1 MVAGIYIHIPFCK
14 QQCNYCDFHFS
25 TSLKNKNALL
35 EALLQEIEIRKDFT
49 KGAKIKTIYF
59 GGGTPSILSITEL
72 NQIFEQLNKHFQIEA
87 DAEITL
93 EANPDD
99 LHIQKIKELKNTP
112 INRFS
117 IGIQSFFDQD
127 LQFMN
132 RAHNS
137 KEAERSIKGIQ
148 DAGWHNITIDLIY
161 GTPTLTNQM
170 WLENLKK
177 FEKWN
182 IPHLSAYGLTVE
194 EKTPL
199 YHAIK
204 KGNTQNLDQEKAKQQ
219 FELLM
224 QFATQQEL
232 EHYEISNFAKKGFMA
247 KHNSSYWK
255 GDSYLGIGPSAHSF
269 DHNKRQ
275 WNIANNSKY
284 IKAIKEKAPS
294 IQEEILTE
302 TEQFNEYIMVSL
314 RTIWGCN
321 QDVIELRFSPFLVL
335 FFKLSIKKWLKNGE
349 IEQKA
354 TIFKLTQKGKIIA
367 DRITSDLFYVD

>member
-1 MVAGIYIHIPFCK
+1 MAGIYIHIPFCK

-25 TSLKNKNALL
+25 TSLKNKNGLL
-35 EALLQEIEIRKDFT
+35 QALLQEIEIRKSFT

-59 GGGTPSILSITEL
+59 GGGTPSLLSGDEL
-72 NQIFEQLNKHFQIEA
+72 SLIFEQINKHFELDP

-99 LHIQKIKELKNTP
+99 LNIQKIKELKNTP

-117 IGIQSFFDQD
+117 IGIQSFFDID

-137 KEAERSIKGIQ
+137 QEAERSIKGIQ
-148 DAGWHNITIDLIY
+148 DAGWDNITIDLIY
-161 GTPTLTNQM
+161 GTPTLNNQM
-170 WLENLKK
+170 WQHNLQK
-177 FEKWN
+177 FSDWN

-204 KGNTQNLDQEKAKQQ
+204 KGKTENVDQEKAKQQ
-219 FELLM
+219 FEILM
-224 QFATQQEL
+224 QFAKKERL

-255 GDSYLGIGPSAHSF
+255 GDSYLGLGPSAHSF
-269 DHNKRQ
+269 DYNKRQ
-275 WNIANNSKY
+275 WNIANNSLY
-284 IKAIKEKAPS
+284 IKAINEGAPS
-294 IQEEILTE
+294 IQEEILSE
-302 TEQFNEYIMVSL
+302 KEQFNEYIMVSL

-321 QDVIELRFSPFLVL
+321 RDVIELRFSSFLVNY
-335 FFKLSIKKWLKNGE
+335 FNLSIKKWVKSGE
-349 IEQKA
+349 IEQNG
-354 TIFKLTQKGKIIA
+354 TIFKLNQKGKILA

>member
-1 MVAGIYIHIPFCK
+1 MAGIYIHIPFCK

-25 TSLKNKNALL
+25 TLLKNKNGLL
-35 EALLQEIEIRKDFT
+35 QALLQEIEIRKSFT

-59 GGGTPSILSITEL
+59 GGGTPSLLSGQEL
-72 NQIFEQLNKHFQIEA
+72 NQIFDQLNNHFTIES

-99 LHIQKIKELKNTP
+99 LSIQKIKELKNTP

-137 KEAERSIKGIQ
+137 QEAQRSIKGIQ
-148 DAGWHNITIDLIY
+148 DAGWNNITIDLIY
-161 GTPTLTNQM
+161 GTPTLSNEM
-170 WLENLKK
+170 WQENLQK
-177 FEKWN
+177 FKQWN

-199 YHAIK
+199 FHAIK
-204 KGNTQNLDQEKAKQQ
+204 KGTTAHVDQEKAKQQ
-219 FELLM
+219 FEMLM
-224 QFATQQEL
+224 QFAKQEEL
-232 EHYEISNFAKKGFMA
+232 KHYEISNFAKKGFMA

-255 GDSYLGIGPSAHSF
+255 GDSYLGLGPSAHSF

-275 WNIANNSKY
+275 WNVANNSRY
-284 IKAIKEKAPS
+284 IKAINQGVPLIE
-294 IQEEILTE
+294 EEILSE
-302 TEQFNEYIMVSL
+302 KEQFNEYIMVSL
-314 RTIWGCN
+314 RTIWGAN
-321 QDVIELRFSPFLVL
+321 LDLIELRFSDFLVDY
-335 FFKLSIKKWLKNGE
+335 FNFSVKKWTKSGE
-349 IEQKA
+349 IEQNGK
-354 TIFKLTQKGKIIA
+354 IFELTQKGKILA

>member
-1 MVAGIYIHIPFCK
+1 MSGIYIHIPFCK

-25 TSLKNKNALL
+25 TSLKNKNGLL
-35 EALLQEIEIRKDFT
+35 QALLQEIEIRKSFT

-59 GGGTPSILSITEL
+59 GGGTPSLLSGDEL
-72 NQIFEQLNKHFQIEA
+72 SLIFEQINKHFELDP

-99 LHIQKIKELKNTP
+99 LNIQKIKELKNTP

-117 IGIQSFFDQD
+117 IGIQSFFDID

-137 KEAERSIKGIQ
+137 QEAERSIKGIQ
-148 DAGWHNITIDLIY
+148 DAGWDNITIDLIY
-161 GTPTLTNQM
+161 GTPTLNNQM
-170 WLENLKK
+170 WQHNLQK
-177 FEKWN
+177 FSDWN

-204 KGNTQNLDQEKAKQQ
+204 KGKTENVDQEKAKQQ
-219 FELLM
+219 FEILM
-224 QFATQQEL
+224 QFAKKERL

-255 GDSYLGIGPSAHSF
+255 GDSYLGLGPSAHSF
-269 DHNKRQ
+269 DYNKRQ
-275 WNIANNSKY
+275 WNIANNSLY
-284 IKAIKEKAPS
+284 IKAINEGAPS
-294 IQEEILTE
+294 IQEEILSE
-302 TEQFNEYIMVSL
+302 KEQFNEYIMVSL

-321 QDVIELRFSPFLVL
+321 RDVIELRFSSFLVNY
-335 FFKLSIKKWLKNGE
+335 FNLSIKKWVKSGE
-349 IEQKA
+349 IEQNG
-354 TIFKLTQKGKIIA
+354 TIFKLNQKGKILA

>member
-1 MVAGIYIHIPFCK
+1 MAGIYIHIPFCK
-14 QQCNYCDFHFS
+14 QQCSYCDFHFS

-35 EALLQEIEIRKDFT
+35 KALLHEIEIRKSFT
-49 KGAKIKTIYF
+49 KGAKINTIYF
-59 GGGTPSILSITEL
+59 GGGTPSILSVTEL
-72 NQIFEQLNKHFQIEA
+72 NQIFEQLNKHFQIENN
-87 DAEITL
+87 AEITL

-99 LHIQKIKELKNTP
+99 LNIQKIKDLKNTP

-117 IGIQSFFDQD
+117 IGIQSFFDED

-132 RAHNS
+132 RAHNGQ
-137 KEAERSIKGIQ
+137 EAERSIKEVQ

-161 GTPTLTNQM
+161 GTPTLSNQM
-170 WLENLKK
+170 WLENLNK

-204 KGNTQNLDQEKAKQQ
+204 KGNTQNVDQEKAKQQ

-224 QFATQQEL
+224 KFAKQEDL

-255 GDSYLGIGPSAHSF
+255 GDAYLGLGPSAHSF

-275 WNIANNSKY
+275 WNVANNNKY
-284 IKAIKEKAPS
+284 IEAIKEKAPS

-302 TEQFNEYIMVSL
+302 KEQFNEYIMISL

-321 QDVIELRFSPFLVL
+321 QDVIEIRFSPFLVR
-335 FFKLSIKKWLKNGE
+335 FFKVSIKKWIKNGE
-349 IEQKA
+349 IEQKG

>member
-1 MVAGIYIHIPFCK
+1 MAGIYIHIPFCK

-25 TSLKNKNALL
+25 TSLKNKNGLL
-35 EALLQEIEIRKDFT
+35 QALLQEIEIRKSFT

-59 GGGTPSILSITEL
+59 GGGTPSLLSGDEL
-72 NQIFEQLNKHFQIEA
+72 SLIFEQINKHFELDP

-99 LHIQKIKELKNTP
+99 LNIQKIKELKNTP

-137 KEAERSIKGIQ
+137 QEAQRSIKGIQ
-148 DAGWHNITIDLIY
+148 DAGWNNITIDLIY
-161 GTPTLTNQM
+161 GTPTLSNEM
-170 WLENLKK
+170 WQENLQK
-177 FEKWN
+177 FKQWN

-199 YHAIK
+199 FHAIK
-204 KGNTQNLDQEKAKQQ
+204 KGTTANVDQEKAKQQ
-219 FELLM
+219 FEMLM
-224 QFATQQEL
+224 QFAKQEEL

-255 GDSYLGIGPSAHSF
+255 GDSYLGLGPSAHSF

-275 WNIANNSKY
+275 WNVANNSRY
-284 IKAIKEKAPS
+284 IKAINQGVPS
-294 IQEEILTE
+294 IEEEILSE
-302 TEQFNEYIMVSL
+302 KEQFNEYIMVSL
-314 RTIWGCN
+314 RTIWGAN
-321 QDVIELRFSPFLVL
+321 LDLIELRFSAFLVDY
-335 FFKLSIKKWLKNGE
+335 FNFSVTKWTKSGE
-349 IEQKA
+349 IEQNGNV
-354 TIFKLTQKGKIIA
+354 FKLTQKGKILA

>member
-1 MVAGIYIHIPFCK
+1 MAGIYIHIPFCK

-25 TSLKNKNALL
+25 TSLKNKNGLL
-35 EALLQEIEIRKDFT
+35 QALLQEIEIRKSFT

-59 GGGTPSILSITEL
+59 GGGTPSILSGDEL
-72 NQIFEQLNKHFQIEA
+72 SLIFEQINKHFELDS

-99 LHIQKIKELKNTP
+99 LNIQKIKELKNTP

-117 IGIQSFFDQD
+117 IGIQSFFDID

-137 KEAERSIKGIQ
+137 QEAERSIKGIQ
-148 DAGWHNITIDLIY
+148 DAGWDNITIDLIY
-161 GTPTLTNQM
+161 GTPTLNNQM
-170 WLENLKK
+170 WQQNLQK
-177 FEKWN
+177 FSDWN

-204 KGNTQNLDQEKAKQQ
+204 KGKTENVDQEKAKQQ
-219 FELLM
+219 FEILM
-224 QFATQQEL
+224 QFAKKERL

-255 GDSYLGIGPSAHSF
+255 GDSYLGLGPSAHSF
-269 DHNKRQ
+269 DYNKRQ
-275 WNIANNSKY
+275 WNIANNSLY
-284 IKAIKEKAPS
+284 IKAINEGAPS
-294 IQEEILTE
+294 IQEEILSE
-302 TEQFNEYIMVSL
+302 KEQFNEYIMVSL

-321 QDVIELRFSPFLVL
+321 RDVIELRFSSFLVNY
-335 FFKLSIKKWLKNGE
+335 FNLSIKKWVKSGE
-349 IEQKA
+349 IEQNG
-354 TIFKLTQKGKIIA
+354 TIFKLNQKGKILA

>member
-1 MVAGIYIHIPFCK
+1 MAGIYIHIPFCK

-25 TSLKNKNALL
+25 TSLKNKNGLL
-35 EALLQEIEIRKDFT
+35 QALLQEIEIRKSFT

-59 GGGTPSILSITEL
+59 GGGTPSLLSGDEL
-72 NQIFEQLNKHFQIEA
+72 SLIFEQINKHFELDS

-99 LHIQKIKELKNTP
+99 LNIQKIKELKNTP

-117 IGIQSFFDQD
+117 IGIQSFFDID

-137 KEAERSIKGIQ
+137 QEAERSIKGIQ
-148 DAGWHNITIDLIY
+148 DAGWDNITIDLIY
-161 GTPTLTNQM
+161 GTPTLNNQM
-170 WLENLKK
+170 WQQNLQK
-177 FEKWN
+177 FSDWN

-204 KGNTQNLDQEKAKQQ
+204 KGKTENVDQEKAKQQ
-219 FELLM
+219 FEILM
-224 QFATQQEL
+224 QFAKKERL

-255 GDSYLGIGPSAHSF
+255 GDSYLGLGPSAHSF
-269 DHNKRQ
+269 DYNKRQ
-275 WNIANNSKY
+275 WNIANNSLY
-284 IKAIKEKAPS
+284 IKAINEGAPS
-294 IQEEILTE
+294 IQEEILSE
-302 TEQFNEYIMVSL
+302 KEQFNEYIMVSL

-321 QDVIELRFSPFLVL
+321 RDVIELRFSSFLVNY
-335 FFKLSIKKWLKNGE
+335 FNLSIKKWVKSGE
-349 IEQKA
+349 IEQNG
-354 TIFKLTQKGKIIA
+354 TIFKLNQKGKILA

>member
-1 MVAGIYIHIPFCK
+1 MAGIYIHIPFCK

-25 TSLKNKNALL
+25 TSLKNKNGLL
-35 EALLQEIEIRKDFT
+35 QALLQEIEIRKSFT

-59 GGGTPSILSITEL
+59 GGGTPSLLSGDEL
-72 NQIFEQLNKHFQIEA
+72 SLIFEQINKHFELDP

-99 LHIQKIKELKNTP
+99 LNIQKIKELKNTP

-117 IGIQSFFDQD
+117 IGIQSFFDID

-137 KEAERSIKGIQ
+137 QEAERSIKGIQ
-148 DAGWHNITIDLIY
+148 DAGWDNITIDLIY
-161 GTPTLTNQM
+161 GTPTLNNQM
-170 WLENLKK
+170 WQQNLQK
-177 FEKWN
+177 FSDWN

-204 KGNTQNLDQEKAKQQ
+204 KGKTENVDQEKAKQQ
-219 FELLM
+219 FEILM
-224 QFATQQEL
+224 QFAKKERL
-232 EHYEISNFAKKGFMA
+232 EHYEISNFAKEGFMA

-255 GDSYLGIGPSAHSF
+255 GDSYLGLGPSAHSF
-269 DHNKRQ
+269 DYNKRQ
-275 WNIANNSKY
+275 WNIANNSLY
-284 IKAIKEKAPS
+284 IKAINEGAPS
-294 IQEEILTE
+294 IQEEILSE
-302 TEQFNEYIMVSL
+302 KEQFNEYIMVSL

-321 QDVIELRFSPFLVL
+321 RDVIELRFSSFLVNY
-335 FFKLSIKKWLKNGE
+335 FNLSIKKWVKSGE
-349 IEQKA
+349 IEQNG
-354 TIFKLTQKGKIIA
+354 TIFKLNQKGKILA

>member
-1 MVAGIYIHIPFCK
+1 M
-14 QQCNYCDFHFS
+14 
-25 TSLKNKNALL
+25 
-35 EALLQEIEIRKDFT
+35 QEIEIRKSFT

-59 GGGTPSILSITEL
+59 GGGTPSLLSGDEL
-72 NQIFEQLNKHFQIEA
+72 SLIFEQINKHFELDP

-99 LHIQKIKELKNTP
+99 LNIQKIKELKNTP

-117 IGIQSFFDQD
+117 IGIQSFFDID

-137 KEAERSIKGIQ
+137 QEAERSIKGIQ
-148 DAGWHNITIDLIY
+148 DAGWDNITIDLIY
-161 GTPTLTNQM
+161 GTPTLNNQM
-170 WLENLKK
+170 WQQNLQK
-177 FEKWN
+177 FSDWN

-204 KGNTQNLDQEKAKQQ
+204 KGKTENVDQEKAKQQ
-219 FELLM
+219 FEILM
-224 QFATQQEL
+224 QFAKKERL

-255 GDSYLGIGPSAHSF
+255 GDSYLGLGPSAHSF
-269 DHNKRQ
+269 DYNKRQ
-275 WNIANNSKY
+275 WNIANNSLY
-284 IKAIKEKAPS
+284 IKAINEGAPS
-294 IQEEILTE
+294 IQEEILSE
-302 TEQFNEYIMVSL
+302 KEQFNEYIMVSL

-321 QDVIELRFSPFLVL
+321 RDVIELRFSSFLVNY
-335 FFKLSIKKWLKNGE
+335 FNLSIKKWVKSGE
-349 IEQKA
+349 IEQNG
-354 TIFKLTQKGKIIA
+354 TIFKLNQKGKILA

>member
-1 MVAGIYIHIPFCK
+1 MAGIYIHIPFCK

-25 TSLKNKNALL
+25 TSLKNKNGLL
-35 EALLQEIEIRKDFT
+35 QALLQEIEIRKSFT

-59 GGGTPSILSITEL
+59 GGGTPSLISGQEL
-72 NQIFEQLNKHFQIEA
+72 NQIFDQLNNHFSIEP

-99 LHIQKIKELKNTP
+99 LNIQKIKELKNTP

-117 IGIQSFFDQD
+117 IGIQSFYDQD

-137 KEAERSIKGIQ
+137 QEAQRSIKGIQ
-148 DAGWHNITIDLIY
+148 DAGWNNITIDLIY
-161 GTPTLTNQM
+161 GTPTLSNEM
-170 WLENLKK
+170 WQENLQK
-177 FEKWN
+177 FKQWN

-199 YHAIK
+199 FHAIK
-204 KGNTQNLDQEKAKQQ
+204 KGITANVDQEKAKQQ
-219 FELLM
+219 FEILM
-224 QFATQQEL
+224 QFAKQEEL

-255 GDSYLGIGPSAHSF
+255 GDSYLGLGPSAHSF

-275 WNIANNSKY
+275 WNVANNSRY
-284 IKAIKEKAPS
+284 IKAINQGVPS
-294 IQEEILTE
+294 IEQEILSE
-302 TEQFNEYIMVSL
+302 KEQFNEYIMVSL
-314 RTIWGCN
+314 RTIWGAN
-321 QDVIELRFSPFLVL
+321 LDLIELRFSAFLVDY
-335 FFKLSIKKWLKNGE
+335 FNFSVGKWMKSGE
-349 IEQKA
+349 IEQKEN
-354 TIFKLTQKGKIIA
+354 IFKLTQKGKILA

>member
-1 MVAGIYIHIPFCK
+1 MAGIYIHIPFCK

-25 TSLKNKNALL
+25 TSLKNKNGLL
-35 EALLQEIEIRKDFT
+35 QALLQEIEIRKSFT

-59 GGGTPSILSITEL
+59 GGGTPSLLSGDEL
-72 NQIFEQLNKHFQIEA
+72 SLIFEKLNKHFEIES

-93 EANPDD
+93 ETNPDD
-99 LHIQKIKELKNTP
+99 LNIQKIKELKKTP
-112 INRFS
+112 VNRFS
-117 IGIQSFFDQD
+117 IGIQSFFDTD

-137 KEAERSIKGIQ
+137 QEAERSIKEIQ
-148 DAGWHNITIDLIY
+148 DAGWNNITIDLIY
-161 GTPTLTNQM
+161 GTPTLSNQM
-170 WLENLKK
+170 WQQNLQK
-177 FEKWN
+177 FSDWN

-204 KGNTQNLDQEKAKQQ
+204 KGKIENVDQEKAKQQ
-219 FELLM
+219 FQLLM
-224 QFATQQEL
+224 QFAIKEEL

-255 GDSYLGIGPSAHSF
+255 GDSYLGLGPSAHSF

-275 WNIANNSKY
+275 WNIANNSLY
-284 IKAIKEKAPS
+284 IKAINEGLPS
-294 IQEEILTE
+294 IQEEILSE
-302 TEQFNEYIMVSL
+302 KEQFNEYIMVSL

-321 QDVIELRFSPFLVL
+321 RDVIELRFPSFLVDY
-335 FFKLSIKKWLKNGE
+335 FNLSIKKWTKSGE
-349 IEQKA
+349 IEQKGQV
-354 TIFKLTQKGKIIA
+354 FKLSQKGKILA

>member
-1 MVAGIYIHIPFCK
+1 MAGIYIHIPFCK
-14 QQCNYCDFHFS
+14 QQCSYCDFHFS

-35 EALLQEIEIRKDFT
+35 KALLHEIEIRKSFT
-49 KGAKIKTIYF
+49 KGAKINTIYF
-59 GGGTPSILSITEL
+59 GGGTPSILSVTEL
-72 NQIFEQLNKHFQIEA
+72 NQIFEQLNKHFQIENN
-87 DAEITL
+87 AEITL

-99 LHIQKIKELKNTP
+99 LNIQKIKDLKNTP

-117 IGIQSFFDQD
+117 IGIQSFFDED

-137 KEAERSIKGIQ
+137 QEAERSIKEVQ

-161 GTPTLTNQM
+161 GTPTLSNQM
-170 WLENLKK
+170 WLENLNK

-204 KGNTQNLDQEKAKQQ
+204 KGNTQNVDQEKAKQQ

-224 QFATQQEL
+224 KFAKQEDL

-255 GDSYLGIGPSAHSF
+255 GDAYLGLGPSAHSF

-275 WNIANNSKY
+275 WNVANNNKY
-284 IKAIKEKAPS
+284 IEAIKEKAPS

-302 TEQFNEYIMVSL
+302 KEQFNEYIMISL

-321 QDVIELRFSPFLVL
+321 QDVIEIRFSPFLVH
-335 FFKLSIKKWLKNGE
+335 FFKVSIKKWIKNGE
-349 IEQKA
+349 IEQKG

>member
-1 MVAGIYIHIPFCK
+1 MAGIYIHIPFCK

-25 TSLKNKNALL
+25 TSLKNKNGLL
-35 EALLQEIEIRKDFT
+35 QALLQEIEIRKNFT

-59 GGGTPSILSITEL
+59 GGGTPSLLSGQEL
-72 NQIFEQLNKHFQIEA
+72 NQIFDQLNNHFTIEP

-99 LHIQKIKELKNTP
+99 LNIQKIKELKNTP

-137 KEAERSIKGIQ
+137 QEAQRSIKGIQ
-148 DAGWHNITIDLIY
+148 DAGWNNITIDLIY
-161 GTPTLTNQM
+161 GTPTLSNEM
-170 WLENLKK
+170 WQENLQK
-177 FEKWN
+177 FKQWN

-199 YHAIK
+199 FHAIK
-204 KGNTQNLDQEKAKQQ
+204 KGTTENVDQEKAKQQ
-219 FELLM
+219 FEMLM
-224 QFATQQEL
+224 QFAKQEEL

-275 WNIANNSKY
+275 WNVANNSRY
-284 IKAIKEKAPS
+284 IKAINQGVPLIE
-294 IQEEILTE
+294 EEILSE
-302 TEQFNEYIMVSL
+302 KEQFNEYIMVSL
-314 RTIWGCN
+314 RTIWGAN
-321 QDVIELRFSPFLVL
+321 LDLIELRFSAFLVDY
-335 FFKLSIKKWLKNGE
+335 FNFSVTKWTKSGE
-349 IEQKA
+349 IEQNGN
-354 TIFKLTQKGKIIA
+354 IFKLTQKGKILA

>member
-1 MVAGIYIHIPFCK
+1 VAGIYIHIPFCK

-25 TSLKNKNALL
+25 TSLKNKNGLL
-35 EALLQEIEIRKDFT
+35 QALLQEIEIRKSFT

-59 GGGTPSILSITEL
+59 GGGTPSLLSGDEL
-72 NQIFEQLNKHFQIEA
+72 SLIFEQINKHFELDP

-99 LHIQKIKELKNTP
+99 LNIQKIKELKNTP

-137 KEAERSIKGIQ
+137 QEAQRSIKGIQ
-148 DAGWHNITIDLIY
+148 DAGWNNITIDLIY
-161 GTPTLTNQM
+161 GTPTLSNEM
-170 WLENLKK
+170 WQENLQK
-177 FEKWN
+177 FKQWN

-199 YHAIK
+199 FHAIK
-204 KGNTQNLDQEKAKQQ
+204 KGTTANVDQEKAKQQ
-219 FELLM
+219 FEMLM
-224 QFATQQEL
+224 QFAKQEEL

-255 GDSYLGIGPSAHSF
+255 GDSYLGLGPSAHSF

-275 WNIANNSKY
+275 WNVANNSRY
-284 IKAIKEKAPS
+284 IKAINQGVPS
-294 IQEEILTE
+294 IEEEILSE
-302 TEQFNEYIMVSL
+302 KEQFNEYIMVSL
-314 RTIWGCN
+314 RTIWGAN
-321 QDVIELRFSPFLVL
+321 LDLIELRFSAFLVDY
-335 FFKLSIKKWLKNGE
+335 FNFSVTKWTKSGE
-349 IEQKA
+349 IEQNGNV
-354 TIFKLTQKGKIIA
+354 FKLTQKGKILA

>member
-1 MVAGIYIHIPFCK
+1 MAGIYIHIPFCK

-25 TSLKNKNALL
+25 TSLKNKNGLL
-35 EALLQEIEIRKDFT
+35 QALLQEIEIRKSFT

-59 GGGTPSILSITEL
+59 GGGTPSLLSGDEL
-72 NQIFEQLNKHFQIEA
+72 SLIFEKLNKHFEIES

-99 LHIQKIKELKNTP
+99 LNIQKIKELKKTP
-112 INRFS
+112 VNRFS
-117 IGIQSFFDQD
+117 IGIQSFFDTD

-137 KEAERSIKGIQ
+137 QEAERSIKEIQ
-148 DAGWHNITIDLIY
+148 DAGWDNITIDLIY
-161 GTPTLTNQM
+161 GTPTLSNQM
-170 WLENLKK
+170 WQQNLQK
-177 FEKWN
+177 FSEWN

-204 KGNTQNLDQEKAKQQ
+204 KGKTENVDQEKAKQQ
-219 FELLM
+219 FQLLM
-224 QFATQQEL
+224 QFAIKEKL

-255 GDSYLGIGPSAHSF
+255 GDSYLGLGPSAHSF

-275 WNIANNSKY
+275 WNIANNSLY
-284 IKAIKEKAPS
+284 IKAINERVPS
-294 IQEEILTE
+294 IQEEILSE
-302 TEQFNEYIMVSL
+302 KEQFNEYIMVSL

-321 QDVIELRFSPFLVL
+321 RDVIELRFSSFLVDY
-335 FFKLSIKKWLKNGE
+335 FNLSIKKWTKSGE
-349 IEQKA
+349 IEQKGQV
-354 TIFKLTQKGKIIA
+354 FKLSQKGKILA
-367 DRITSDLFYVD
+367 DRITSDLFYID

>member
-1 MVAGIYIHIPFCK
+1 MAGIYIHIPFCK

-25 TSLKNKNALL
+25 TSLKNKNGLL
-35 EALLQEIEIRKDFT
+35 QALLQEIEIRKNFT

-59 GGGTPSILSITEL
+59 GGGTPSLLSGQEL
-72 NQIFEQLNKHFQIEA
+72 NQIFDQLNNHFTIEP

-99 LHIQKIKELKNTP
+99 LNIQKIKELKNTP

-137 KEAERSIKGIQ
+137 QEAQRSIKGIQ
-148 DAGWHNITIDLIY
+148 DAGWNNITIDLIY
-161 GTPTLTNQM
+161 GTPTLSNEM
-170 WLENLKK
+170 WQENLQK
-177 FEKWN
+177 FKQWN

-199 YHAIK
+199 FHAIK
-204 KGNTQNLDQEKAKQQ
+204 KGTTANVDQEKAKQQ
-219 FELLM
+219 FEMLM
-224 QFATQQEL
+224 QFAKQEEL

-275 WNIANNSKY
+275 WNVANNSRY
-284 IKAIKEKAPS
+284 IKAINQGVPLIE
-294 IQEEILTE
+294 EEILSE
-302 TEQFNEYIMVSL
+302 KEQFNEYIMVSL
-314 RTIWGCN
+314 RTIWGAN
-321 QDVIELRFSPFLVL
+321 LDLIELRFSAFLVDY
-335 FFKLSIKKWLKNGE
+335 FNFSVTKWTKSGE
-349 IEQKA
+349 IEKKGN
-354 TIFKLTQKGKIIA
+354 IFKLTQKGKILA

>member
-1 MVAGIYIHIPFCK
+1 VAGIYIHIPFCK

-25 TSLKNKNALL
+25 TSLKNKNGLL
-35 EALLQEIEIRKDFT
+35 QALLQEIEIRNSFT
-49 KGAKIKTIYF
+49 KGPKIKTIYF
-59 GGGTPSILSITEL
+59 GGGTPSLLSGKEL
-72 NQIFEQLNKHFQIEA
+72 SLIFEQLNKHFEIES

-99 LHIQKIKELKNTP
+99 LNTKKIKELKNTP

-117 IGIQSFFDQD
+117 IGIQSFFDKD

-137 KEAERSIKGIQ
+137 QEAERSIKGVQ
-148 DAGWHNITIDLIY
+148 DGGWNNITIDLIY
-161 GTPTLTNQM
+161 GTPTLNNEM
-170 WLENLKK
+170 WQENLEK
-177 FEKWN
+177 FSNWN

-199 YHAIK
+199 FHAIK
-204 KGNTQNLDQEKAKQQ
+204 KGKTENLDQEKAKQQ

-224 QFATQQEL
+224 KFAKKEEL

-255 GDSYLGIGPSAHSF
+255 GDSYLGLGPSAHSF

-275 WNIANNSKY
+275 WNIANNSLY
-284 IKAIKEKAPS
+284 IKAINERAPS
-294 IQEEILTE
+294 IKEEILSE
-302 TEQFNEYIMVSL
+302 KEQFNEYIMVSL

-321 QDVIELRFSPFLVL
+321 RDVIELRFSSFLVDY
-335 FFKLSIKKWLKNGE
+335 FDFSIKKWIKNGK
-349 IEQKA
+349 IKQNSA
-354 TIFKLTQKGKIIA
+354 IFKLTQKGKILA

>member
-1 MVAGIYIHIPFCK
+1 MAGIYIHIPFCK

-25 TSLKNKNALL
+25 TSLKNKNGLL
-35 EALLQEIEIRKDFT
+35 QALLQEIEIRKSFT

-59 GGGTPSILSITEL
+59 GGGTPSLLSGDEL
-72 NQIFEQLNKHFQIEA
+72 SLIFEQINKHFELDP

-99 LHIQKIKELKNTP
+99 LNIQKIKELKNTP

-117 IGIQSFFDQD
+117 IGIQSFFDID

-137 KEAERSIKGIQ
+137 QEAERSIKGIQ
-148 DAGWHNITIDLIY
+148 DAGWDNITIDLIY
-161 GTPTLTNQM
+161 GTPTLNNQM
-170 WLENLKK
+170 WQQNLQK
-177 FEKWN
+177 FSDWN

-204 KGNTQNLDQEKAKQQ
+204 KGKTENVDQEKAKQQ
-219 FELLM
+219 FEILM
-224 QFATQQEL
+224 QFAKKERL

-255 GDSYLGIGPSAHSF
+255 GDSYLGLGPSAHSF
-269 DHNKRQ
+269 DYNKRQ
-275 WNIANNSKY
+275 WNIANNSLY
-284 IKAIKEKAPS
+284 IKAINEGAPS
-294 IQEEILTE
+294 IQEEILSE
-302 TEQFNEYIMVSL
+302 KEQFNEYIMVSL

-321 QDVIELRFSPFLVL
+321 RDVIELRFSSFLVNY
-335 FFKLSIKKWLKNGE
+335 FNLSIKKWVKSGE
-349 IEQKA
+349 IEQNG
-354 TIFKLTQKGKIIA
+354 TIFKLNQKGKILA